1 MLELKIKKNNKKII
15 MIYFQLKN
23 TFKKKFIIPNTQAN
37 YGGGSEQNFL
47 LSYTNKKNKKNRRGL
62 ISMPVVILMDFLTLW
77 SNYAFGNFQFFLTS
91 N

>member
-47 LSYTNKKNKKNRRGL
+47 LSYTSK
-62 ISMPVVILMDFLTLW
+62 
-77 SNYAFGNFQFFLTS
+77 
-91 N
+91 